1 MMKTQ
6 KGKKSAQQ
14 SGNGKGEG
22 YVRSQEDAAARAY
35 VLAEFAPREKIEE
48 NLLASSRLT
57 AALFRSLRHCI
68 PFLLPAMWS
77 PTVLTFIRACFTL
90 QLEPLGRS
98 VLCHPPP

>member
-1 MMKTQ
+1 MHNSLATAR
-6 KGKKSAQQ
+6 GRDD
-14 SGNGKGEG
+14 
-22 YVRSQEDAAARAY
+22 VRSQEDAAARAY
-35 VLAEFAPREKIEE
+35 VLAEFAPRE

-98 VLCHPPP
+98 VLCHPPL